1 MVRHY
6 NGVAEGQGPGMPF
19 NPVYCRLMQENT
31 VQIKVWSHAR
41 NSGRL
46 DIELLGV
53 PRRQSSGGSVC
64 GLRGGTIS
72 TRSN

>member
-1 MVRHY
+1 
-6 NGVAEGQGPGMPF
+6 
-19 NPVYCRLMQENT
+19 MQENT

-64 GLRGGTIS
+64 GLRGGTIFS
-72 TRSN
+72 EK